1 MLGVLGDINIDL
13 FSELDRYP
21 DLDDEVE
28 IRKIKEIS
36 GGTGANTAVAI
47 SRLGGKVILFGSIGN
62 DFYGRKL
69 FNILKREDIKLD
81 ILFTT
86 EDQTGICFAAVDKIG
101 NRRLFSYRGANK
113 YFNIT
118 SKTLEKMNSCS
129 IVHVCGGTP
138 KIWETLLKHKER
150 FKFSFD
156 PGSMACSKWTKE
168 VKEAI
173 RRSDYLFLNK
183 NEYNILEISK
193 NQLSTITFIKSGD
206 KGGTV
211 IKNGE
216 TFFQWKPRKAK
227 QVDSTAA
234 GDVFNGAVLIK
245 LDEKKSIKKAV
256 KFGSLAASISVE
268 RIGAQSSIPTLS
280 EVIQLSEKGG
290 THYGRE

>member
-28 IRKIKEIS
+28 IKKIKEVS

-47 SRLGGKVILFGSIGN
+47 SRLGGKVILFGSIGD

-69 FNILKREDIKLD
+69 FNILKSEDLNLD
-81 ILFTT
+81 IFFTT

-113 YFNIT
+113 YFNVT
-118 SKTLEKMNSCS
+118 SKTLEKINSCN
-129 IVHVCGGTP
+129 IIHICGGNP
-138 KIWETLLKHKER
+138 KIWQDLLRHKGR

-156 PGSMACSKWTKE
+156 PGSMACSKWTKQ
-168 VKEAI
+168 VKDVI

-183 NEYNILEISK
+183 NEYNILEIPK
-193 NQLSTITFIKSGD
+193 DQLSAITFIKSGD
-206 KGGTV
+206 EGGTV
-211 IKNGE
+211 IKNGKV
-216 TFFQWKPRKAK
+216 FYHWKPRKVK
-227 QVDSTAA
+227 QIDSTAA
-234 GDVFNGAVLIK
+234 GDVFDGAVLIK
-245 LDEKKSIKKAV
+245 LDEKKSIKEAV

-280 EVIQLSEKGG
+280 EVIQLSYKGG
-290 THYGRE
+290 RPNGRE